1 MNRTLLLR
9 RYRRTST
16 NRELFRELASF
27 VLVLAILLIARPA
40 SSYLHQVQGNP
51 SAPAMIR
58 WDFTAFP
65 VQWSLNPDTSSAKIS
80 GDRDPADV
88 IATSFQTW
96 LTAPNVALSVARASD
111 TSVNANRFDGV
122 NLVCFVCQGD
132 FNKDASTLAV
142 TLIFTADAVNQDDR
156 HGGRSH
162 FVGQIVDADI
172 FFNSQ
177 VQFSTNQSGPPA
189 NVTDLQTVAT
199 HEIGHFFGMDH
210 SAVVR
215 AMMFPFAPEVER
227 TLGYDDVA
235 GLSQVYP
242 KSTPDVATGVI
253 TGSVRLTDGS
263 AVFGAHVFAN
273 STTAADPFHG
283 ALRKTPISTVTLPD
297 GTYRIAGVPGDS
309 YTVAAEPLDQ
319 PVTNQDISGYS
330 TTFGKSSVQT
340 NFITRWH

>member
-1 MNRTLLLR
+1 V
-9 RYRRTST
+9 
-16 NRELFRELASF
+16 
-27 VLVLAILLIARPA
+27 VLVLAVLLVARPA
-40 SSYLHQVQGNP
+40 WSYLHQVQGNA
-51 SAPAMIR
+51 SAPAKIR
-58 WDFTAFP
+58 WDFTAFS
-65 VQWSLNPDTSSAKIS
+65 VQWSINPDTSSAKVS

-88 IATSFQTW
+88 IAASFQTW
-96 LTAPNVALSVARASD
+96 LTAPNVALSASRAGE
-111 TSVNANRFDGV
+111 TSVNANRLDGV

-142 TLIFTADAVNQDDR
+142 TLIFTADAAGQDDH
-156 HGGRSH
+156 HGGRSR
-162 FVGQIVDADI
+162 FAGQILDADI
-172 FFNSQ
+172 LFNSQ
-177 VQFSTNQSGPPA
+177 VQFSTSQGGPPA

-210 SAVVR
+210 SGVVR
-215 AMMFPFAPEVER
+215 AMMFPFAPDVER
-227 TLGYDDVA
+227 TLSYDDVA

-253 TGSVRLTDGS
+253 SGSVLLTDGS

-283 ALRKTPISTVTLPD
+283 ALRKTPIGTVTLPD
-297 GTYRIAGVPGDS
+297 GTYRIAGVPADS

-319 PVTNQDISGYS
+319 PVTNQDISGYA

-340 NFITRWH
+340 NFTTRWH

>member
-1 MNRTLLLR
+1 
-9 RYRRTST
+9 
-16 NRELFRELASF
+16 
-27 VLVLAILLIARPA
+27 
-40 SSYLHQVQGNP
+40 
-51 SAPAMIR
+51 MIR

-210 SAVVR
+210 SGVVR
-215 AMMFPFAPEVER
+215 AIMFPFAPPVESGPERTEGDNRAVSVDVER
-227 TLGYDDVA
+227 GHQTRDDSREHQRRGDA
-235 GLSQVYP
+235 
-242 KSTPDVATGVI
+242 DD
-253 TGSVRLTDGS
+253 R
-263 AVFGAHVFAN
+263 AHV
-273 STTAADPFHG
+273 TTYVF
-283 ALRKTPISTVTLPD
+283 R
-297 GTYRIAGVPGDS
+297 
-309 YTVAAEPLDQ
+309 
-319 PVTNQDISGYS
+319 
-330 TTFGKSSVQT
+330 
-340 NFITRWH
+340 TRRRP